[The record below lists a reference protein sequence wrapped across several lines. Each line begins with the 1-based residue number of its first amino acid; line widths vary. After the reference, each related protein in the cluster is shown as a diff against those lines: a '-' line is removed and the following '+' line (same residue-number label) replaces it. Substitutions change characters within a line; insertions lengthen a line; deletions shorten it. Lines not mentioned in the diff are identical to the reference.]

1 MTQNILKQLL
11 VDADISCSDEQAKIL
26 FAYLELLLK
35 WNKAFNLSAIN
46 DLDKMM
52 RLHIVDSASLITF
65 IKGDNILDVGTGAG
79 LPGLVLAILM
89 PNSKF
94 TLLDSNNKKIRFL
107 RQCLLEL
114 PIDNVILAHSRIED
128 FQAKYNYNSVIC
140 RAFSSVNNFV
150 NVSKKYLAPD
160 GIILLMKAKL
170 NESISL
176 QLKTKIHKI
185 SANNMTRQIVEIKN
199 PDL

>member
-11 VDADISCSDEQAKIL
+11 VDANISCSDEQAKIL

-46 DLDKMM
+46 DLNQMM
-52 RLHIVDSASLITF
+52 HLHIVDSASLIKF
-65 IKGDNILDVGTGAG
+65 IKGDNILDVGSGAG
-79 LPGLVLAILM
+79 LPGLVLAILL
-89 PNSKF
+89 PNKEF

-128 FQAKYNYNSVIC
+128 FQAKNNYNSVIC
-140 RAFSSVNNFV
+140 RAFSSLNNFV
-150 NVSKKYLAPD
+150 NVTNKFLTSD
-160 GIILLMKAKL
+160 GIILAMKAKL
-170 NESISL
+170 NESISPL
-176 QLKTKIHKI
+176 FKTKIHKI
-185 SANNMTRQIVEIKN
+185 SANNMTRQIVEINKQ
-199 PDL
+199 DL